1 MAETRDTT
9 TFTVREVDA
18 LDSRTR
24 DELTG
29 IDADVRAAF
38 GAGALD
44 EAGHRHLANRGL
56 ESARLWV
63 AAATGPDGR
72 GRPGGFALLRDT
84 GGEHDLTLA
93 VRPAVA
99 GHGVGTALAE
109 AALADAPAGRVVAWR
124 HTADE
129 RADRLAAREGF
140 AVVRELMVMER
151 PAIDLPPVAARDD
164 VRIRAYT
171 PDDRDDLLRI
181 NAAAFAHHPEQGAM
195 DERDLA
201 ERMAQDWYDPAG
213 LLVAEDAG
221 TGAVLGFHWTKTAR
235 RPGDAGPVGEG
246 ADGEVY
252 VVGVAPEAQG
262 RGLGTLLTLAGLHH
276 LASWGVERIELYVEG
291 DNAAARAVY
300 AGLGFEVVATHVQY
314 ARTTSTV

>member
-1 MAETRDTT
+1 MVEARDTT
-9 TFTVREVDA
+9 TFTVREVHD
-18 LDSRTR
+18 LDSRAR
-24 DELTG
+24 DEVTG
-29 IDADVRAAF
+29 IDGDVRTTF

-44 EAGHRHLANRGL
+44 EAGLRHLEHRGL
-56 ESARLWV
+56 EDARLWLAV
-63 AAATGPDGR
+63 ATGPDGR
-72 GRPGGFALLRDT
+72 GRPGGFAFLRGTDA
-84 GGEHDLTLA
+84 ERDLTLA

-99 GHGVGTALAE
+99 GHGLGTALAE

-124 HTADE
+124 HTTDE
-129 RADRLAAREGF
+129 RADRLAAHLGF
-140 AVVRELMVMER
+140 AVVRELLVMER
-151 PAIDLPPVAARDD
+151 PATGLPPVAERDD
-164 VRIRAYT
+164 VRIRTYT

-201 ERMAQDWYDPAG
+201 ERMSQDWYDPAG
-213 LLVAEDAG
+213 LLVAEDA
-221 TGAVLGFHWTKTAR
+221 TSGAVLGFHWTKTAR
-235 RPGDAGPVGEG
+235 RPGDAGPVGSG

-276 LASWGVERIELYVEG
+276 LASWGVQRIELYVEG
-291 DNAAARAVY
+291 DNAGARAVY

-314 ARTTSTV
+314 AREAPSA